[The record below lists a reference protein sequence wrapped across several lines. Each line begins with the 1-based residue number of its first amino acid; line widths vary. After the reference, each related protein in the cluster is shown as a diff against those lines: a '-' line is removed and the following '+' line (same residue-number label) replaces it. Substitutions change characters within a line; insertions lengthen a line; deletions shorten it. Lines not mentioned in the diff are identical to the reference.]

1 MKAATL
7 RKRKSR
13 AKQREQKQRDYARV
27 TANDVLDLDPN
38 PRKTETE
45 AKAKLQEWLDK
56 KITVKTDDDGK
67 EIPVNVGR
75 GTANNGKVWM
85 INHAMKSRARV
96 APEEVDNFK
105 SNGYILG
112 GPKSAFV

>member
-1 MKAATL
+1 MSEPTITVSNL
-7 RKRKSR
+7 VC
-13 AKQREQKQRDYARV
+13 V
-27 TANDVLDLDPN
+27 TYQANAHVLPYHFVG
-38 PRKTETE
+38 KTETE
-45 AKAKLQEWLDK
+45 AKAKMQEWLDN
-56 KITVKTDDDGK
+56 KITVKTDDEGK

-96 APEEVDNFK
+96 SPEEVDSFK
-105 SNGYILG
+105 NNGYILG